1 MNILRRLKSFFTMKR
16 KRCLFFDQVSRT
28 EVFLYVDCYGVE
40 WMASYNWSDRMHR
53 ESEVTKGGAE

>member
-1 MNILRRLKSFFTMKR
+1 MKR